1 MYERYF
7 AFKDHPF
14 RLTPDPNYLFLGA
27 KHREGFAHL
36 LFAMREG
43 SGFVAVTGE
52 VGTGKTTLVRALLRE
67 TYGDVAVAYI
77 FNPVLSATELLQTIN
92 AEFGLPSRTTSKKEL
107 TETLNNYLLAQ
118 KLDGGRAVVIVDEAQ
133 NLEPAVLEQ
142 LRLLSNLET
151 ETEKLMQII
160 LLGQPELRD
169 VLDRTELRQLSQ
181 RIALR
186 WHLDP
191 LNREETGR
199 YIQHRLRVAGGEED
213 LFDDR
218 ALDMVYRQAGGIPR
232 LVNILAHRALLVAY
246 TKGLA
251 SVGVAEVTLAA
262 AELGQG
268 RVPLQPPTN
277 TPWFYKA
284 AAGAAVTA
292 AAAGVA
298 YMLVAPLSDGGD
310 TEQPT
315 QVSRASKIA
324 KGEQRGQPGQTGHA
338 ALTAPDGTKAKK
350 TAAPAAD
357 KGKKPRVNLADVARG
372 MTADVKGEARK
383 VADQLAQVDAYASA
397 ISSVSRLVELWA
409 GQGLS
414 KAEAAA
420 GTLDLETLGARR
432 GLSYL
437 SAEANAPLLEILDL
451 PAIVELRSAD
461 DGETRFV
468 LLEELDARTAR
479 LVLDEPT
486 TLSRD
491 AFRLLWTGAAHIL
504 WKDPE
509 ALRRPLGPGQR
520 GPSIS
525 RLQALL
531 REIGVLT
538 DQATGVYDP
547 ATQKAVQ
554 DFQAS
559 YGLETDG
566 VAGTVTQIVLYNA
579 LARFARP
586 TLARA
591 PQARSQRGAAR
602 SS

>member
-92 AEFGLPSRTTSKKEL
+92 AELGLPSRSTSKKEL
-107 TETLNNYLLAQ
+107 TEILNNYLLAQ

-151 ETEKLMQII
+151 ETEKLLQII

-169 VLDRTELRQLSQ
+169 VLDRTDLRQLSQ

-191 LNREETGR
+191 LNRDETAR
-199 YIQHRLRVAGGEED
+199 YVRHRLRVAGGEEE

-218 ALDMVYRQAGGIPR
+218 ALDMVYRQTGGVPR

-246 TKGLA
+246 TKGEA

-268 RVPLQPPTN
+268 RVPLQPQRA

-284 AAGAAVTA
+284 AAGAAVTV

-298 YMLVAPLSDGGD
+298 FMLVAPLSDTTD
-310 TEQPT
+310 TG
-315 QVSRASKIA
+315 AS
-324 KGEQRGQPGQTGHA
+324 A
-338 ALTAPDGTKAKK
+338 ASAPAKAKK
-350 TAAPAAD
+350 SDPIASERGAKHRP
-357 KGKKPRVNLADVARG
+357 NLAEVARG
-372 MTADVKGEARK
+372 MTGGVREEARDM
-383 VADQLAQVDAYASA
+383 ADRLAETDGYESA
-397 ISSVSRLVELWA
+397 ISSVSRLVELWT

-414 KAEAAA
+414 RAEAAA
-420 GTLDLETLGARR
+420 ESLDLETLGARR

-437 SAEANAPLLEILDL
+437 SAEANEPLLEAVDL
-451 PAIVELRSAD
+451 PAIVEMRAGD
-461 DGETRFV
+461 AGETRFV

-479 LVLDEPT
+479 LVLNEPT
-486 TLSRD
+486 ILSRE
-491 AFRLLWTGAAHIL
+491 AFRQLWTGAAHIL

-531 REIGVLT
+531 REIGVLA
-538 DQATGVYDP
+538 DQATGIYDP
-547 ATQKAVQ
+547 ATRKAVV

-591 PQARSQRGAAR
+591 PQARSQRSSAR

>member
-1 MYERYF
+1 MIARDAMYERYF

-92 AEFGLPSRTTSKKEL
+92 AEFGLPSRSTSKKEL
-107 TETLNNYLLAQ
+107 IETLNNYLVAQ

-151 ETEKLMQII
+151 ETEKLLQII

-186 WHLDP
+186 WHLEP
-191 LNREETGR
+191 LNRDECAR
-199 YIQHRLRVAGGEED
+199 YIRHRLRIAGGDDE
-213 LFDDR
+213 LFDER
-218 ALDMVYRQAGGIPR
+218 ALDLVYQQSGGIPR
-232 LVNILAHRALLVAY
+232 LVNILAHRSLLVGY

-251 SVGVAEVTLAA
+251 SVGVNEVTMAA

-268 RVPLQPPTN
+268 RVPLQPIGEI
-277 TPWFYKA
+277 PWFYKA
-284 AAGAAVTA
+284 AAGAAVTL

-298 YMLVAPLSDGGD
+298 FMLVAPLSDGNDAAQHSPSSMPSAD
-310 TEQPT
+310 T
-315 QVSRASKIA
+315 
-324 KGEQRGQPGQTGHA
+324 GA
-338 ALTAPDGTKAKK
+338 AV
-350 TAAPAAD
+350 TAAGEIASAVIGGAAENSRND
-357 KGKKPRVNLADVARG
+357 AGTLAQQLAD
-372 MTADVKGEARK
+372 
-383 VADQLAQVDAYASA
+383 LDAYAA
-397 ISSVSRLVELWA
+397 AMGSVSRLIEKWT

-414 KAEAAA
+414 RAEMEA
-420 GTLDLETLGARR
+420 GSMDLETLGARR

-437 SAEANAPLLEILDL
+437 SAEANAPLLEVVDL
-451 PAIVELRSAD
+451 PAIVELRSAVE
-461 DGETRFV
+461 GETRFV
-468 LLEELDARTAR
+468 LLEELDSANARI
-479 LVLDEPT
+479 VLEDPT
-486 TLSRD
+486 VLSRA
-491 AFRLLWTGAAHIL
+491 AFQQLWTGAAHIL

-509 ALRRPLGPGQR
+509 AFRRPLAPGQR
-520 GPSIS
+520 GPSVS

-531 REIGVLT
+531 RDIGVLT
-538 DQATGVYDP
+538 DQATGIYD
-547 ATQKAVQ
+547 TVTLTAVA

-559 YGLETDG
+559 YGLEADG

-591 PQARSQRGAAR
+591 PRAKGARGPAR
-602 SS
+602 AS

>member
-7 AFKDHPF
+7 SFKDHPF

-27 KHREGFAHL
+27 KHREGYAHL

-67 TYGDVAVAYI
+67 TRGDVAVAYI

-92 AEFGLPSRTTSKKEL
+92 AEFGLPSRSTSKKEL
-107 TETLNNYLLAQ
+107 TETLNNFLVAQ

-151 ETEKLMQII
+151 ETEKLLQII

-169 VLDRTELRQLSQ
+169 VLDRAELRQLSQ
-181 RIALR
+181 RISLR

-191 LNREETGR
+191 LSREEVAR
-199 YIQHRLRVAGGEED
+199 YVKHRLRVAGGDEA
-213 LFDDR
+213 LFEPR
-218 ALDMVYRQAGGIPR
+218 ALDVVYEQTGGIPR

-246 TKGLA
+246 TKGA
-251 SVGVAEVTLAA
+251 SEVTAAEVTMAA

-268 RVPLQPPTN
+268 RVPLKKLQG

-298 YMLVAPLSDGGD
+298 FLLIAPLTDGNGNA
-310 TEQPT
+310 TAPQPASQPT
-315 QVSRASKIA
+315 SSAAASRAVS
-324 KGEQRGQPGQTGHA
+324 A
-338 ALTAPDGTKAKK
+338 ASPAPTKQAGSESVNQEVMRVTKRL
-350 TAAPAAD
+350 AA
-357 KGKKPRVNLADVARG
+357 
-372 MTADVKGEARK
+372 
-383 VADQLAQVDAYASA
+383 VDAYDAATAS
-397 ISSVSRLVELWA
+397 ISRLMELWT

-414 KAEAAA
+414 AAELEA
-420 GTLDLETLGARR
+420 GSIDLETLGARR

-437 SAEANAPLLEILDL
+437 GAQADEPLLEALDL
-451 PAIVELRSAD
+451 PAVVELRVSP
-461 DGETRFV
+461 DGETRYA
-468 LLEELDARTAR
+468 LLEQLDGGRVR
-479 LVLDEPT
+479 LSADRPLQ
-486 TLSRD
+486 LSRK
-491 AFRLLWTGAAHIL
+491 AFSKIWTGGTHLL

-509 ALRRPLGPGQR
+509 ALRRPLAPGQR
-520 GPSIS
+520 GPAIS
-525 RLQALL
+525 RLQAML
-531 REIGVLT
+531 RELGVLSE
-538 DQATGVYDP
+538 QATGIYDAP
-547 ATQKAVQ
+547 TRKAVAA
-554 DFQAS
+554 FQES
-559 YGLETDG
+559 YGLESDG

-586 TLARA
+586 TLAKASAKLPARA
-591 PQARSQRGAAR
+591 S
-602 SS
+602 